1 MVYVIVV
8 YDLQA
13 ERTRLLRKPLQRLL
27 IHVQNS
33 VFEGEVTAG
42 QADEIEATV
51 RDVVDPGRDESGIV
65 YRLKDDSFLI
75 RETVGDDPTK
85 DDQFI

>member
-13 ERTRLLRKPLQRLL
+13 ERTRLLRKPLRRLL

-51 RDVVDPGRDESGIV
+51 RDVVDPSRDESGIV
-65 YRLKDDSFLI
+65 YRVKNDAVLA
-75 RETVGDDPTK
+75 REAVGDDPTE